1 MIPFIA
7 VDDERMALEVIERY
21 CAKSDL
27 LELKAVFREP
37 VKAIEYLGR
46 ENIDLIL
53 LDINMPEIS
62 GMQLVQT
69 LSPRPLIIFM
79 TAYSHYA
86 VESYTLN
93 AIDYLLKPITFD
105 RFLAAVNK
113 AVAAIGSRSAATAN
127 NEDPTI
133 FIKSGPQTHQVR
145 VSDILYLEKD
155 GNYITA
161 HLKDRKIII
170 RENMGD
176 IFDLVPEAE
185 FIRVHKSYI
194 VAVKHITMI
203 EVHQLTVNNEKIPVG
218 STYRESLRSRLGITV
233 FAVQVLSFSFAIIL
247 IPLSSACLLSVQP

>member
-1 MIPFIA
+1 
-7 VDDERMALEVIERY
+7 MALEVIERY

-27 LELKAVFREP
+27 VELKAAFRDP
-37 VKAIEYLGR
+37 VKAIEHLGR
-46 ENIDLIL
+46 EKIDLIL

-69 LSPRPLIIFM
+69 LSPRPLVIFM

-113 AVAAIGSRSAATAN
+113 AVAVVAGRSGVTGN

-133 FIKSGPQTHQVR
+133 FIKSGPQTHQVKVR
-145 VSDILYLEKD
+145 DILYLEKD
-155 GNYITA
+155 GNYLTA
-161 HLKDRKIII
+161 HLKDRNILI

-176 IFDLVPEAE
+176 VFDLVPAAD

-194 VAVKHITMI
+194 VAIKHITMI
-203 EVHQLTVNNEKIPVG
+203 EVHQLTVNNEKIPIG
-218 STYRESLRSRLGITV
+218 STYRESLRARLGIN
-233 FAVQVLSFSFAIIL
+233 
-247 IPLSSACLLSVQP
+247 